1 MFTGEDRVRG
11 YTNVNFL
18 CHTALQRRYPR
29 KMTQLDEAIARYHR
43 ILESEPY
50 RDLRWV
56 KNLQDEMEAR
66 QLSAGGR
73 LLCPFLRPNF
83 VTQKQYDNLVKTGE
97 ALVSAVDRMLRLAL
111 ASPQLLSRMQLFP
124 AEKMLAAIDPGY
136 EMSEVSAQ
144 LDLQIQNGSLHVL
157 QYNAD
162 ALSGAAY
169 AEGLSDLFYDCPPV
183 KEFRR
188 RYNLTRVGGKKPFL
202 SALLKAYKM
211 FGAGKGAGAAGQGRN
226 PNIGILEFRSATGRS
241 EYEIFRE
248 YFRAEGFQ
256 TELIAPDQLEYKNG
270 VLRANGFDID
280 LIYRRISAQEFLLRF
295 TLNHP
300 LVQAYQDHNVC
311 IVNSFRSELSHK
323 KAMFAL
329 LTEDALVARFPLHER
344 KAIKE
349 HVPWTR
355 VVKAGK
361 ATYQEETVDLLEF
374 IKQNR
379 EKLVLRP
386 NDEYTDLHSFVG
398 FEHDDGAWA
407 RAIREAQRAPYVVQ
421 ERVVPTRTLFP
432 LMSYG
437 HLEFKEMQV
446 DVQPQAYLGK
456 VASCSSYVSSEGAG
470 TYSPASGIAPT
481 FIIDTKA

>member
-1 MFTGEDRVRG
+1 
-11 YTNVNFL
+11 
-18 CHTALQRRYPR
+18 
-29 KMTQLDEAIARYHR
+29 MTQLDEAIARYHR

-50 RDLRWV
+50 RDMRWV
-56 KNLQDEMEAR
+56 KNLQEQMEAR

-97 ALVSAVDRMLRLAL
+97 ALISAVDRMLRTAL
-111 ASPQLLSRMQLFP
+111 ASPQLLSLMQLFP
-124 AEKMLAAIDPGY
+124 AEKMLAAVDPGY

-169 AEGLSDLFYDCPPV
+169 SEGLSDIFYDCPPV
-183 KEFRR
+183 KEFRN
-188 RYNLTRVGGKKPFL
+188 RYKLTRMGGKKPFL
-202 SALLKAYKM
+202 DALLKAYKM
-211 FGAGKGAGAAGQGRN
+211 FSGGAGSSRDAAHAAR
-226 PNIGILEFRSATGRS
+226 PRIAILEFRNASGRS
-241 EYEIFRE
+241 EYEIFRD
-248 YFRAEGFQ
+248 YFRAEGYD
-256 TELIAPDQLEYKNG
+256 TELVSPDQLEYKNG
-270 VLRANGFDID
+270 ILKAGAFEID

-300 LVQAYQDHNVC
+300 LVQAYRDRSVC

-329 LTEDALVARFPLHER
+329 LTEESLTAKFPLNER

-349 HVPWTR
+349 HLPWTR

-361 ATYQEETVDLLEF
+361 ATRGTESVDLLEF

-379 EKLVLRP
+379 ETLVLRP

-398 FEHDDGAWA
+398 YEHDDGSWA
-407 RAIREAQRAPYVVQ
+407 RALREAQRAPYVVQ
-421 ERVVPTRTLFP
+421 ERVKPVRTLFP

-446 DVQPQAYLGK
+446 DVQPQAFLGK
-456 VASCSSYVSSEGAG
+456 VAGCSSYVSSAGAG

-481 FIIDTKA
+481 FIIDPKN

>member
-1 MFTGEDRVRG
+1 MDD
-11 YTNVNFL
+11 
-18 CHTALQRRYPR
+18 TARK
-29 KMTQLDEAIARYHR
+29 KMTQLDEAISRYHR

-50 RDLRWV
+50 RDMQWV
-56 KNLQDEMEAR
+56 KNLQEEMEAR

-97 ALVSAVDRMLRLAL
+97 ALISAVDRMLRLAL
-111 ASPQLLSRMQLFP
+111 ASPQLLSRMQLYP
-124 AEKMLAAIDPGY
+124 AEKMLASIDPGY

-144 LDLQIQNGSLHVL
+144 LDLQIRNGSLHVM

-162 ALSGAAY
+162 ALTGAAWS
-169 AEGLSDLFYDCPPV
+169 EGLSDLFYDCPPV

-211 FGAGKGAGAAGQGRN
+211 FAAN
-226 PNIGILEFRSATGRS
+226 VPTAKEKPSIAILEFRDPTGRS
-241 EYEIFRE
+241 EYEIYRD

-256 TELIAPDQLEYKNG
+256 TELVAPEQLEYRNG
-270 VLRANGFDID
+270 VLRAGGFDID

-300 LVQAYQDHNVC
+300 LVQAYRDRGVC

-329 LTEDALVARFPLHER
+329 LTDEALTAKFPIHER
-344 KAIKE
+344 KAIRE

-361 ATYQEETVDLLEF
+361 SSYHEDAIPDLLEH

-379 EKLVLRP
+379 ENLVLRP
-386 NDEYTDLHSFVG
+386 NDEYSDMHSYIG
-398 FEHDDGAWA
+398 YEHDEGSWA

-421 ERVVPTRTLFP
+421 ERVKPARTVFP
-432 LMSYG
+432 LMTYG

-446 DVQPQAYLGK
+446 DVQPQAFLGK
-456 VASCSSYVSSEGAG
+456 VAGCSSYVSTAG
-470 TYSPASGIAPT
+470 PGSYSPASGFTPT
-481 FIIDTKA
+481 FIIDAKA

>member
-1 MFTGEDRVRG
+1 
-11 YTNVNFL
+11 
-18 CHTALQRRYPR
+18 
-29 KMTQLDEAIARYHR
+29 MTQLDEAISRYHR

-56 KNLQDEMEAR
+56 KNLQDQMEAR

-97 ALVSAVDRMLRLAL
+97 ALISAVDRMLRTAL

-136 EMSEVSAQ
+136 EMAEVSAQ
-144 LDLQIQNGSLHVL
+144 LDLQIRNGSLHVM

-162 ALSGAAY
+162 ALTGAAWS
-169 AEGLSDLFYDCPPV
+169 EGLSDLFYDCPPV

-188 RYNLTRVGGKKPFL
+188 RYTLTRVGGKKPFL
-202 SALLKAYKM
+202 NALLKAYKM
-211 FGAGKGAGAAGQGRN
+211 FAAGTPGAKLK
-226 PNIGILEFRSATGRS
+226 PHIAILEFRDPTGRS
-241 EYEIFRE
+241 EYEIYRD
-248 YFRAEGFQ
+248 YFRAEGYPS
-256 TELIAPDQLEYKNG
+256 ELVSPDQLEYRNG
-270 VLRANGFDID
+270 VLRSGNFDID

-300 LVQAYQDHNVC
+300 LVHAYRDRKVC

-329 LTEDALVARFPLHER
+329 LTDDSLTTKFPMNER
-344 KAIKE
+344 KAIRE

-355 VVKAGK
+355 FVKSGK
-361 ATYQEETVDLLEF
+361 TQYHEETIDDLIEY

-386 NDEYTDLHSFVG
+386 NDEYSDMHSFIG
-398 FEHDDGAWA
+398 YEHDEGSWA
-407 RAIREAQRAPYVVQ
+407 RAIREALRAPYVVQ
-421 ERVVPTRTLFP
+421 ERVKPARTVFP
-432 LMSYG
+432 LMNYG

-446 DVQPQAYLGK
+446 DVQPQAFLGK
-456 VASCSSYVSSEGAG
+456 VAGCSSYVSSSGPG
-470 TYSPASGIAPT
+470 SYSPASGFAPT
-481 FIIDTKA
+481 FIIDPKG

>member
-1 MFTGEDRVRG
+1 
-11 YTNVNFL
+11 
-18 CHTALQRRYPR
+18 
-29 KMTQLDEAIARYHR
+29 MTQLDEAISRYHR

-56 KNLQDEMEAR
+56 KNLQEEMEAR

-83 VTQKQYDNLVKTGE
+83 VTQKQYDSLVKTGE
-97 ALVSAVDRMLRLAL
+97 ALISAVDRMLRTAL

-144 LDLQIQNGSLHVL
+144 LDLQIQNGSLHVM

-162 ALSGAAY
+162 ALTGAAWS
-169 AEGLSDLFYDCPPV
+169 EGLSDLFYDCPPV

-202 SALLKAYKM
+202 AALLKAYRM
-211 FGAGKGAGAAGQGRN
+211 FVAGGSPNGFAGNGIGGNGAGSNGINGHGFTGGNGFSGKEKPHIA
-226 PNIGILEFRSATGRS
+226 ILEFRDPTGRS
-241 EYEIFRE
+241 EYEIYRD
-248 YFRAEGFQ
+248 YFRTEGFD
-256 TELIAPDQLEYKNG
+256 TELVSPEHLEYRNG
-270 VLRANGFDID
+270 VLRSGTFAID
-280 LIYRRISAQEFLLRF
+280 LIYRRISVQEFLLRF

-300 LVQAYQDHNVC
+300 LVHAYRDHNVC

-329 LTEDALVARFPLHER
+329 LTDETLTAKFPPTER
-344 KAIKE
+344 KAIRE

-361 ATYQEETVDLLEF
+361 SSYHEEPIDDLLEY

-386 NDEYTDLHSFVG
+386 NDEYSDMHSFIG
-398 FEHDDGAWA
+398 YEHDEGSWA
-407 RAIREAQRAPYVVQ
+407 RATREALRAPYVVQ
-421 ERVVPTRTLFP
+421 ERVKPTRTVFP
-432 LMSYG
+432 LMNYG

-446 DVQPQAYLGK
+446 DVQPQAFLGK
-456 VASCSSYVSSEGAG
+456 VAGCSSYVSSSGPG
-470 TYSPASGIAPT
+470 SYSPASGFTPT
-481 FIIDTKA
+481 FIIDSKV

>member
-1 MFTGEDRVRG
+1 
-11 YTNVNFL
+11 
-18 CHTALQRRYPR
+18 
-29 KMTQLDEAIARYHR
+29 MTQLDEAIARYHR

-56 KNLQDEMEAR
+56 KNLQEQMEAQ

-97 ALVSAVDRMLRLAL
+97 ALISAVDRMLRLAL

-124 AEKMLAAIDPGY
+124 AEKMLAAADPGY

-188 RYNLTRVGGKKPFL
+188 RYNLTRIGGKKPFL
-202 SALLKAYKM
+202 NALLKAYKM
-211 FGAGKGAGAAGQGRN
+211 FGGAKK
-226 PNIGILEFRSATGRS
+226 PNIAILEFRNSTGRS
-241 EYEIFRE
+241 EYEIFRD
-248 YFRAEGFQ
+248 YFRAEGHA
-256 TELIAPDQLEYKNG
+256 TELVSPEQLEYKNG

-295 TLNHP
+295 TLSHP
-300 LVQAYQDHNVC
+300 LVQAYLDRKVC
-311 IVNSFRSELSHK
+311 VVNSFRSELSHK

-329 LTEDALVARFPLHER
+329 LTDEALVAKFPLNER

-361 ATYQEETVDLLEF
+361 TTHRDDAVDLLEF
-374 IKQNR
+374 IKEHR
-379 EKLVLRP
+379 ETLVLRP

-398 FEHDDGAWA
+398 YEHDDGSWA
-407 RAIREAQRAPYVVQ
+407 RAIREALRAPYVVQ
-421 ERVVPTRTLFP
+421 ERVKPVHTVFP
-432 LMSYG
+432 LMTYG

-456 VASCSSYVSSEGAG
+456 VGGCSSYVSAAGAG

-481 FIIDTKA
+481 FIIDPKN

>member
-1 MFTGEDRVRG
+1 
-11 YTNVNFL
+11 
-18 CHTALQRRYPR
+18 
-29 KMTQLDEAIARYHR
+29 MTQLDEAISRYHR

-56 KNLQDEMEAR
+56 KNLQEQMEAR

-97 ALVSAVDRMLRLAL
+97 ALISAVDRMLRLAL

-157 QYNAD
+157 QYNSD
-162 ALSGAAY
+162 ALTGAAWS
-169 AEGLSDLFYDCPPV
+169 EGLSDLFYDCPPV

-188 RYNLTRVGGKKPFL
+188 RYTLTRMGGKKPFL
-202 SALLKAYKM
+202 HALLKAYKM
-211 FGAGKGAGAAGQGRN
+211 FAGAKK
-226 PNIGILEFRSATGRS
+226 PNIGILEFRDPTGRS

-248 YFRAEGFQ
+248 YFQREGFN
-256 TELIAPDQLEYKNG
+256 TEIVTPEQLEYRNG
-270 VLRANGFDID
+270 VLRSGNFNID

-300 LVQAYQDHNVC
+300 LVHAYRDHKVC
-311 IVNSFRSELSHK
+311 VVNSFRSELSHK

-329 LTEDALVARFPLHER
+329 LTDEALTAKFPPNER
-344 KAIKE
+344 KAIRE

-361 ATYQEETVDLLEF
+361 TTYREETIEDLLEY
-374 IKQNR
+374 IRANR
-379 EKLVLRP
+379 ETLVLRP
-386 NDEYTDLHSFVG
+386 NDDYGDLHSYIG
-398 FEHDDGAWA
+398 YEHDEGSWA
-407 RAIREAQRAPYVVQ
+407 RALREAQRSPYVVQ
-421 ERVVPTRTLFP
+421 ERVKPVRTLFP
-432 LMSYG
+432 LMNFG

-446 DVQPQAYLGK
+446 DVQPQAFLGK
-456 VASCSSYVSSEGAG
+456 VAGCSSYVSSAGAG
-470 TYSPASGIAPT
+470 SYSLASGIAPT
-481 FIIDTKA
+481 FIIDPKN

>member
-1 MFTGEDRVRG
+1 
-11 YTNVNFL
+11 
-18 CHTALQRRYPR
+18 
-29 KMTQLDEAIARYHR
+29 MTQLDEAISRYHR

-97 ALVSAVDRMLRLAL
+97 ALISAVDRMLRMAL

-144 LDLQIQNGSLHVL
+144 LDLQIQNGSLHVM

-162 ALSGAAY
+162 ALTGAAWS
-169 AEGLSDLFYDCPPV
+169 EGLADLFYDCAPV

-211 FGAGKGAGAAGQGRN
+211 FSTGSPVAKTK
-226 PNIGILEFRSATGRS
+226 PNIAILEFRDPTGRS
-241 EYEIFRE
+241 EYEIYRD

-256 TELIAPDQLEYKNG
+256 TEMVSPDQLEYRNG
-270 VLRANGFDID
+270 VLRSGNFEID

-300 LVQAYQDHNVC
+300 LVQAYRDHRVC

-329 LTEDALVARFPLHER
+329 LTDETLTAKFPINER
-344 KAIKE
+344 KAIRE

-355 VVKAGK
+355 VVKTGK
-361 ATYQEETVDLLEF
+361 SQYHDEPIDDLIEY
-374 IKQNR
+374 IRQNR

-386 NDEYTDLHSFVG
+386 NDEYSDMHSFIG
-398 FEHDDGAWA
+398 YEHDEGSWA
-407 RAIREAQRAPYVVQ
+407 RAIREALRAPYVVQ
-421 ERVVPTRTLFP
+421 ERVKPARTVFP

-446 DVQPQAYLGK
+446 DVQPQAFLGK
-456 VASCSSYVSSEGAG
+456 VAGCSSYVSSSGPG
-470 TYSPASGIAPT
+470 SYSPASGFAPT
-481 FIIDTKA
+481 FIIDPKG

>member
-1 MFTGEDRVRG
+1 
-11 YTNVNFL
+11 
-18 CHTALQRRYPR
+18 
-29 KMTQLDEAIARYHR
+29 MTQLDEAISRYHR

-97 ALVSAVDRMLRLAL
+97 ALISAVDRMLRTAL

-136 EMSEVSAQ
+136 EMAEVSAQ
-144 LDLQIQNGSLHVL
+144 LDLQIQNGSLHVM

-162 ALSGAAY
+162 ALTGAAWS
-169 AEGLSDLFYDCPPV
+169 EGLSDLFYDCPPV

-211 FGAGKGAGAAGQGRN
+211 FAANFRAKPK
-226 PNIGILEFRSATGRS
+226 PNVAILEFRDPTGRS
-241 EYEIFRE
+241 EYEIYRD
-248 YFRAEGFQ
+248 YFRMEGFQ
-256 TELIAPDQLEYKNG
+256 TELVSPDQLEYRNG
-270 VLRANGFDID
+270 VLRSGNFDID
-280 LIYRRISAQEFLLRF
+280 LIYRRISVQEFLLRF

-300 LVQAYQDHNVC
+300 LVQAYRDNKVC

-329 LTEDALVARFPLHER
+329 LTDESLTAKFPIHER
-344 KAIKE
+344 KAIRE

-361 ATYQEETVDLLEF
+361 TQYRDETIEDLIEY

-386 NDEYTDLHSFVG
+386 NDEYSDMHSFIG
-398 FEHDDGAWA
+398 YEHDEGSWA
-407 RAIREAQRAPYVVQ
+407 RAIREALRAPYVVQ
-421 ERVVPTRTLFP
+421 ERVKPARTVFP
-432 LMSYG
+432 LMNYG

-456 VASCSSYVSSEGAG
+456 VAGCSSYVSSSGPG
-470 TYSPASGIAPT
+470 SYSPASGFTPT
-481 FIIDTKA
+481 FIIDPKN

>member
-1 MFTGEDRVRG
+1 
-11 YTNVNFL
+11 
-18 CHTALQRRYPR
+18 
-29 KMTQLDEAIARYHR
+29 MTQLDEAIARYHR

-50 RDLRWV
+50 RDMRRV
-56 KNLQDEMEAR
+56 KNLQEQMEAR

-97 ALVSAVDRMLRLAL
+97 ALISAVDRMLRQAL
-111 ASPQLLSRMQLFP
+111 ASPQLLSLMQLFP
-124 AEKMLAAIDPGY
+124 AEKMLAAVDPGY

-169 AEGLSDLFYDCPPV
+169 SEGLSDLFFDCPPV
-183 KEFRR
+183 KEFRN
-188 RYNLTRVGGKKPFL
+188 RYKLTRIGGKKPFL
-202 SALLKAYKM
+202 DALLKAYKM
-211 FGAGKGAGAAGQGRN
+211 FAGGSKQKPRIA
-226 PNIGILEFRSATGRS
+226 ILEFRNASGRS
-241 EYEIFRE
+241 EYEIFRD
-248 YFRAEGFQ
+248 YFRAEGYEC
-256 TELIAPDQLEYKNG
+256 ELVSPDQLEYRNG
-270 VLRANGFDID
+270 VLKAGALEID
-280 LIYRRISAQEFLLRF
+280 LIYRRVSAQEFLLRF
-295 TLNHP
+295 TLAHP
-300 LVQAYQDHNVC
+300 LVQAYRDKRVC

-329 LTEDALVARFPLHER
+329 LTEEALTAKFPLNER

-349 HVPWTR
+349 HLPWTR

-361 ATYQEETVDLLEF
+361 ATRSSEVVPDLLEF

-379 EKLVLRP
+379 ETLVLRP
-386 NDEYTDLHSFVG
+386 NDEYTDLTTFVG
-398 FEHDDGAWA
+398 YEHDEGSWA
-407 RAIREAQRAPYVVQ
+407 RALREAQRAPYVVQ
-421 ERVVPTRTLFP
+421 EHIKPVRTLFP

-446 DVQPQAYLGK
+446 DVQPQAFLGK
-456 VASCSSYVSSEGAG
+456 VAGCSSYVSSAGAG

-481 FIIDTKA
+481 FIIDPKN

>member
-1 MFTGEDRVRG
+1 
-11 YTNVNFL
+11 
-18 CHTALQRRYPR
+18 
-29 KMTQLDEAIARYHR
+29 MTQLDEAIARYHR

-50 RDLRWV
+50 RDMRWV
-56 KNLQDEMEAR
+56 KNLQEQMEAR

-97 ALVSAVDRMLRLAL
+97 ALISAVDRMLRLAL
-111 ASPQLLSRMQLFP
+111 ASPQLLSQMQLFP
-124 AEKMLAAIDPGY
+124 AEKMLAAVDPGY

-169 AEGLSDLFYDCPPV
+169 SEGLSDLFYDCPPV
-183 KEFRR
+183 KEFRN
-188 RYNLTRVGGKKPFL
+188 RYKLTRIGGKKPFL
-202 SALLKAYKM
+202 DALLKAYKM
-211 FGAGKGAGAAGQGRN
+211 FVGGSKKRPRIA
-226 PNIGILEFRSATGRS
+226 ILEFRNASGRS
-241 EYEIFRE
+241 EYEIFRD
-248 YFRAEGFQ
+248 YFRAEGYE
-256 TELIAPDQLEYKNG
+256 TELVSPEQLEYKNG
-270 VLRANGFDID
+270 VLKAGNFEID
-280 LIYRRISAQEFLLRF
+280 LIYRRVSAQEFLLRF

-300 LVQAYQDHNVC
+300 LVQAYREKKVC

-329 LTEDALVARFPLHER
+329 LTEDSLIAKFPLNER

-349 HVPWTR
+349 HLPWTR

-361 ATYQEETVDLLEF
+361 VTRGDQTVDLIEF
-374 IKQNR
+374 IKANR
-379 EKLVLRP
+379 ETLVLRP
-386 NDEYTDLHSFVG
+386 NDEYTDLTSFIG
-398 FEHDDGAWA
+398 YEHDEGSWL
-407 RAIREAQRAPYVVQ
+407 RALREAQRAPYVVQ
-421 ERVVPTRTLFP
+421 ERVKPVRTLFP

-446 DVQPQAYLGK
+446 DVQPQAFLGK
-456 VASCSSYVSSEGAG
+456 VAGCSSYVSTAGAG

-481 FIIDTKA
+481 FIIDPKN

>member
-1 MFTGEDRVRG
+1 
-11 YTNVNFL
+11 
-18 CHTALQRRYPR
+18 
-29 KMTQLDEAIARYHR
+29 MTQLDEAIARYHR

-56 KNLQDEMEAR
+56 KNLQEEMEAQ

-97 ALVSAVDRMLRLAL
+97 ALISAVDRMLRTAL

-144 LDLQIQNGSLHVL
+144 LDLQIQNGSLHVM

-162 ALSGAAY
+162 ALTGAAWS
-169 AEGLSDLFYDCPPV
+169 EGLSDLFYDCPPV

-188 RYNLTRVGGKKPFL
+188 RYNLTRVGGKKPFPA
-202 SALLKAYKM
+202 ALLKSYKM
-211 FGAGKGAGAAGQGRN
+211 FVTGGFGTKEK
-226 PNIGILEFRSATGRS
+226 PNIAILEFRDPTGRS
-241 EYEIFRE
+241 EYEIYRD
-248 YFRAEGFQ
+248 YFRSEGFE
-256 TELIAPDQLEYKNG
+256 TELVSPDQLEYRNG
-270 VLRANGFDID
+270 VLRAGNFDID

-300 LVQAYQDHNVC
+300 LVQAYRDHRVC

-329 LTEDALVARFPLHER
+329 LTDDALVAKFPVHER
-344 KAIKE
+344 KAIRE

-361 ATYQEETVDLLEF
+361 ATYHDETVELLDF

-386 NDEYTDLHSFVG
+386 NDEYTDLHSFIG
-398 FEHDDGAWA
+398 
-407 RAIREAQRAPYVVQ
+407 
-421 ERVVPTRTLFP
+421 
-432 LMSYG
+432 
-437 HLEFKEMQV
+437 
-446 DVQPQAYLGK
+446 
-456 VASCSSYVSSEGAG
+456 
-470 TYSPASGIAPT
+470 
-481 FIIDTKA
+481 

>member
-1 MFTGEDRVRG
+1 
-11 YTNVNFL
+11 
-18 CHTALQRRYPR
+18 
-29 KMTQLDEAIARYHR
+29 MTQLDEAISRYHR

-97 ALVSAVDRMLRLAL
+97 ALISAVDRMLRTAL

-144 LDLQIQNGSLHVL
+144 LDLQIQNGSLHVM

-162 ALSGAAY
+162 ALSGAAWS
-169 AEGLSDLFYDCPPV
+169 EGLSDLFYDCPPV

-202 SALLKAYKM
+202 QALLKAYKM
-211 FGAGKGAGAAGQGRN
+211 FAPAKK
-226 PNIGILEFRSATGRS
+226 PNIAILEFRDPTGRS
-241 EYEIFRE
+241 EYEIYRD

-256 TELIAPDQLEYKNG
+256 TELVSPDQLEYRNG
-270 VLRANGFDID
+270 VLRSGNFDID
-280 LIYRRISAQEFLLRF
+280 LIYRRISVQEFLLRF

-300 LVQAYQDHNVC
+300 LVQAYRDNKVC

-329 LTEDALVARFPLHER
+329 LTDETLTAKFPIHER
-344 KAIKE
+344 KAIRE

-355 VVKAGK
+355 VVKSGK
-361 ATYQEETVDLLEF
+361 TQYHEETIDDLIEY

-386 NDEYTDLHSFVG
+386 NDEYSDMHSFIG
-398 FEHDDGAWA
+398 YEHDEGSWA
-407 RAIREAQRAPYVVQ
+407 RAIREALRAPYVVQ
-421 ERVVPTRTLFP
+421 ERVKPARTVFP
-432 LMSYG
+432 LMNYG

-456 VASCSSYVSSEGAG
+456 VAGCSSYVSSSGPG
-470 TYSPASGIAPT
+470 SYSPASGFAPT
-481 FIIDTKA
+481 FIIDPKS

>member
-1 MFTGEDRVRG
+1 
-11 YTNVNFL
+11 
-18 CHTALQRRYPR
+18 
-29 KMTQLDEAIARYHR
+29 MTQLDEAIARYHR

-56 KNLQDEMEAR
+56 KNLQEQMEAR

-83 VTQKQYDNLVKTGE
+83 VTQKQYDTLVKTGE
-97 ALVSAVDRMLRLAL
+97 ALILAVDRMLKMAL

-188 RYNLTRVGGKKPFL
+188 RYNLTRIGGKKPFL
-202 SALLKAYKM
+202 DALLKAYSM
-211 FGAGKGAGAAGQGRN
+211 FAGGAAGAPAGTKKN
-226 PNIGILEFRSATGRS
+226 PNIAILEFRSLTGRS
-241 EYEIFRE
+241 EYEIFRD
-248 YFRAEGFQ
+248 YFREEGFA
-256 TELIAPDQLEYKNG
+256 TELVSPDQLEYRNG
-270 VLRANGFDID
+270 VLRATTEKNGPFDID
-280 LIYRRISAQEFLLRF
+280 LIYRRVSAQEFLLRF
-295 TLNHP
+295 NLNHA
-300 LVQAYQDHNVC
+300 LVQAYRDRKVC

-329 LTEDALVARFPLHER
+329 LTDETQTAKFPPNER
-344 KAIKE
+344 KAITE

-361 ATYQEETVDLLEF
+361 ATYHEQTVELLDF
-374 IKQNR
+374 IRENR

-386 NDEYTDLHSFVG
+386 NDEYSDLHSFIG
-398 FEHDDGAWA
+398 YEHDEGSWA
-407 RAIREAQRAPYVVQ
+407 RALREAQRSPYVVQ
-421 ERVVPTRTLFP
+421 ERVPPSRSVFP

-446 DVQPQAYLGK
+446 DVQPQAFLGK
-456 VASCSSYVSSEGAG
+456 VAGCSSYVSSSGPG
-470 TYSPASGIAPT
+470 SYSPASGIAPT
-481 FIIDTKA
+481 FIIDPKS

>member
-1 MFTGEDRVRG
+1 
-11 YTNVNFL
+11 
-18 CHTALQRRYPR
+18 
-29 KMTQLDEAIARYHR
+29 MTQLDEAIARYHR
-43 ILESEPY
+43 ILESEPF
-50 RDLRWV
+50 RDMRWV
-56 KNLQDEMEAR
+56 KNLQEQMEER

-97 ALVSAVDRMLRLAL
+97 ALISAVDRMLHLAL
-111 ASPQLLSRMQLFP
+111 ASPQLLSLMQLFP
-124 AEKMLAAIDPGY
+124 AEKMLAAVDPGY

-183 KEFRR
+183 KEFRN
-188 RYNLTRVGGKKPFL
+188 RYKLTRVGGKRPFL
-202 SALLKAYKM
+202 DALLKAYTQFSNGSPKKPHI
-211 FGAGKGAGAAGQGRN
+211 A
-226 PNIGILEFRSATGRS
+226 ILEFRNASGRS

-248 YFRAEGFQ
+248 YFRAEGYE
-256 TELIAPDQLEYKNG
+256 TELVSPDQLEYKNG
-270 VLRANGFDID
+270 VLKAGVFEID
-280 LIYRRISAQEFLLRF
+280 LIYRRVSAQEFLLRF

-300 LVQAYQDHNVC
+300 LVQAYRDRRVC
-311 IVNSFRSELSHK
+311 VVNSFRSELSHK
-323 KAMFAL
+323 RAMFAL
-329 LTEDALVARFPLHER
+329 LTEDALTAKFPLHER
-344 KAIKE
+344 KAIRE
-349 HVPWTR
+349 HLPWTR

-361 ATYQEETVDLLEF
+361 ATRGDQTVDLPEF

-379 EKLVLRP
+379 ETLVLLP
-386 NDEYTDLHSFVG
+386 NDEYTDLNSFIG
-398 FEHDDGAWA
+398 YEHDDGSWA
-407 RAIREAQRAPYVVQ
+407 RALREAQRAPYVVQ
-421 ERVVPTRTLFP
+421 ERAKPVRTLFP

-446 DVQPQAYLGK
+446 DVQPQAFLGK
-456 VASCSSYVSSEGAG
+456 VAGCSSYVSSAGPG

-481 FIIDTKA
+481 FIIDPKA

>member
-1 MFTGEDRVRG
+1 
-11 YTNVNFL
+11 
-18 CHTALQRRYPR
+18 
-29 KMTQLDEAIARYHR
+29 MTQLDEAIARYHR

-56 KNLQDEMEAR
+56 KNLQEQMEAR

-97 ALVSAVDRMLRLAL
+97 ALVSAVDRMLKMAL

-188 RYNLTRVGGKKPFL
+188 RYTLTRVGGKKPFL
-202 SALLKAYKM
+202 DALLKAWGM
-211 FGAGKGAGAAGQGRN
+211 FRANTSGAKKN
-226 PNIGILEFRSATGRS
+226 PNIAILEMRPVTSRS
-241 EYEIFRE
+241 EYEIFRD
-248 YFRAEGFQ
+248 YFREAGFP
-256 TELIAPDQLEYKNG
+256 TELVSPDQLEYRNGILRAGSEKNG
-270 VLRANGFDID
+270 PFDID
-280 LIYRRISAQEFLLRF
+280 LIYRRVSAQEFLMRF

-300 LVQAYQDHNVC
+300 LVQAYRDRKVC
-311 IVNSFRSELSHK
+311 VVNSFRSELSHK

-329 LTEDALVARFPLHER
+329 LTDDNLTAKFPPNER
-344 KAIKE
+344 KAITE

-355 VVKAGK
+355 IVKSGK
-361 ATYQEETVDLLEF
+361 TTYHDQTVELLDF
-374 IKQNR
+374 IRENR

-386 NDEYTDLHSFVG
+386 NDEYSDLHSFIG
-398 FEHDDGAWA
+398 YEHDEGSWA
-407 RAIREAQRAPYVVQ
+407 RAIREAQRSPYVVQ
-421 ERVVPTRTLFP
+421 ERVPPSRTVFP

-446 DVQPQAYLGK
+446 DVQPQAFLGK
-456 VASCSSYVSSEGAG
+456 VAGCSSYLSSGPG

-481 FIIDTKA
+481 FIIDPKS

>member
-1 MFTGEDRVRG
+1 
-11 YTNVNFL
+11 
-18 CHTALQRRYPR
+18 
-29 KMTQLDEAIARYHR
+29 MTQLDEAIARYHR

-50 RDLRWV
+50 RDMRWV
-56 KNLQDEMEAR
+56 KNLQEQMEAR

-97 ALVSAVDRMLRLAL
+97 ALISAVDRMLRLAL
-111 ASPQLLSRMQLFP
+111 ASPQLLSLMQLFP
-124 AEKMLAAIDPGY
+124 AEKMLAAVDPGY

-169 AEGLSDLFYDCPPV
+169 SEGLSDIFYDCPPV
-183 KEFRR
+183 KEFRN
-188 RYNLTRVGGKKPFL
+188 RYKLTRMGGKKPFL
-202 SALLKAYKM
+202 DALLKAYKM
-211 FGAGKGAGAAGQGRN
+211 FAAGKKTKPRIA
-226 PNIGILEFRSATGRS
+226 ILEFRNASGQS
-241 EYEIFRE
+241 EYEIFRD
-248 YFRAEGFQ
+248 YFRAEGYE
-256 TELIAPDQLEYKNG
+256 TELVSPEQLEYKNG
-270 VLRANGFDID
+270 VLKAGAFEID
-280 LIYRRISAQEFLLRF
+280 LIYRRVSAQEFLLRF
-295 TLNHP
+295 TLSHP
-300 LVQAYQDHNVC
+300 LLQAYRDRRVC

-329 LTEDALVARFPLHER
+329 LTEEALTAKFPINER

-349 HVPWTR
+349 HLPWTR

-361 ATYQEETVDLLEF
+361 ATRGTESVDLLEF

-379 EKLVLRP
+379 ETLVLRP
-386 NDEYTDLHSFVG
+386 NDEYTDLTTFVG
-398 FEHDDGAWA
+398 YEHDEGSWL
-407 RAIREAQRAPYVVQ
+407 RALREAQRAPYVVQ
-421 ERVVPTRTLFP
+421 ERVKPVRTLFP
-432 LMSYG
+432 LMSFG

-446 DVQPQAYLGK
+446 DVQPQAFLGK
-456 VASCSSYVSSEGAG
+456 VAGCSSYVSSAGAG

-481 FIIDTKA
+481 FIIDPKN

>member
-1 MFTGEDRVRG
+1 
-11 YTNVNFL
+11 
-18 CHTALQRRYPR
+18 
-29 KMTQLDEAIARYHR
+29 MTQLDEAIARYHR

-56 KNLQDEMEAR
+56 KNLQEQMEAQ
-66 QLSAGGR
+66 QLSTGGR

-97 ALVSAVDRMLRLAL
+97 ALISAVDRMLRLAL

-124 AEKMLAAIDPGY
+124 AEKMLAAADPGY
-136 EMSEVSAQ
+136 DMSEVSAQ

-188 RYNLTRVGGKKPFL
+188 RYNLTRIGGKKPFL
-202 SALLKAYKM
+202 NALLKAYKM
-211 FGAGKGAGAAGQGRN
+211 FGRVKK
-226 PNIGILEFRSATGRS
+226 PNIAILEFRNSTGRS
-241 EYEIFRE
+241 EYEIFRD
-248 YFRAEGFQ
+248 YFRAEGYQ
-256 TELIAPDQLEYKNG
+256 TELVSPDQLEYKNG
-270 VLRANGFDID
+270 VLRAGGFEID

-295 TLNHP
+295 TLSHP
-300 LVQAYQDHNVC
+300 LVQAYLDRKVC
-311 IVNSFRSELSHK
+311 VVNSFRSELSHK

-329 LTEDALVARFPLHER
+329 LTDDSLVAKFPPNER

-361 ATYQEETVDLLEF
+361 TVYRDKVVDLLEF
-374 IKQNR
+374 IRQNR
-379 EKLVLRP
+379 ETLILRP

-398 FEHDDGAWA
+398 YEHDDGSWA
-407 RAIREAQRAPYVVQ
+407 RALRDAPRAPYVVQ
-421 ERVVPTRTLFP
+421 ERVKPVHTVFP

-446 DVQPQAYLGK
+446 DVQPQAFLGK
-456 VASCSSYVSSEGAG
+456 VGACSSYVSSAGAG
-470 TYSPASGIAPT
+470 AYSPAFGIAPT
-481 FIIDTKA
+481 FIIDPKN

>member
-1 MFTGEDRVRG
+1 
-11 YTNVNFL
+11 
-18 CHTALQRRYPR
+18 
-29 KMTQLDEAIARYHR
+29 
-43 ILESEPY
+43 
-50 RDLRWV
+50 
-56 KNLQDEMEAR
+56 
-66 QLSAGGR
+66 
-73 LLCPFLRPNF
+73 
-83 VTQKQYDNLVKTGE
+83 
-97 ALVSAVDRMLRLAL
+97 
-111 ASPQLLSRMQLFP
+111 
-124 AEKMLAAIDPGY
+124 MLAAVDPGY

-144 LDLQIQNGSLHVL
+144 LDLQIQNGSLHVM

-202 SALLKAYKM
+202 DALLKAYQM
-211 FGAGKGAGAAGQGRN
+211 FAAAFGVAEKK
-226 PNIGILEFRSATGRS
+226 PNIAILEFRNASGRS
-241 EYEIFRE
+241 EYEMFRD
-248 YFRAEGFQ
+248 YFRGQGYE
-256 TELIAPDQLEYKNG
+256 TEIVSPEQLDYRNG
-270 VLRANGFDID
+270 VLRATAPDAREGFEID
-280 LIYRRISAQEFLLRF
+280 LIYRRVSVQEFLLRF

-300 LVQAYQDHNVC
+300 LVQAYRDHKVC

-329 LTEDALVARFPLHER
+329 LTDDNLVAKFPQNER

-361 ATYQEETVDLLEF
+361 TTRDDQTVDLLEF
-374 IKQNR
+374 IRQNR
-379 EKLVLRP
+379 ETLVLRP
-386 NDEYTDLHSFVG
+386 NDEYTDLNSFVG
-398 FEHDDGAWA
+398 YEHDDGSWA
-407 RAIREAQRAPYVVQ
+407 RAIREALRAPYVVQ
-421 ERVVPTRTLFP
+421 ERVIAARTLFP

-446 DVQPQAYLGK
+446 DVQPQAFLGK
-456 VASCSSYVSSEGAG
+456 VAGCSSYVSSAGAG

-481 FIIDTKA
+481 FIIDAKA

>member
-1 MFTGEDRVRG
+1 
-11 YTNVNFL
+11 
-18 CHTALQRRYPR
+18 
-29 KMTQLDEAIARYHR
+29 MTQLDEAITRYHR

-97 ALVSAVDRMLRLAL
+97 ALISAVDRMLRTAL

-144 LDLQIQNGSLHVL
+144 LDLQIQNGSLHVM

-162 ALSGAAY
+162 ALTGAAWS
-169 AEGLSDLFYDCPPV
+169 EGLSDLFYDCPPV

-188 RYNLTRVGGKKPFL
+188 RYNITRVGGKKPFL

-211 FGAGKGAGAAGQGRN
+211 FAASSVGMRTK
-226 PNIGILEFRSATGRS
+226 PHIAILEFRDPTGRS
-241 EYEIFRE
+241 EYEIYRD
-248 YFRAEGFQ
+248 YFRNEGFE
-256 TELIAPDQLEYKNG
+256 TELVSPDQLEYRNG
-270 VLRANGFDID
+270 VLRSGNFDID

-300 LVQAYQDHNVC
+300 LVQAYRDHKVC

-329 LTEDALVARFPLHER
+329 LTDETLTAKFPIHER
-344 KAIKE
+344 KAIRE

-355 VVKAGK
+355 VVKTGK
-361 ATYQEETVDLLEF
+361 TQYREETIDDLIEY

-386 NDEYTDLHSFVG
+386 NDEYSDMHSFIG
-398 FEHDDGAWA
+398 YEHDEGSWA
-407 RAIREAQRAPYVVQ
+407 RAIREALRAPYVVQ
-421 ERVVPTRTLFP
+421 ERVRPARTVFP
-432 LMSYG
+432 LMNYG

-446 DVQPQAYLGK
+446 DVQPQAFLGK
-456 VASCSSYVSSEGAG
+456 VSGCSSYVSSSGAG
-470 TYSPASGIAPT
+470 SYSPASGFAPT
-481 FIIDTKA
+481 FIIDPKS

>member
-1 MFTGEDRVRG
+1 
-11 YTNVNFL
+11 
-18 CHTALQRRYPR
+18 
-29 KMTQLDEAIARYHR
+29 MTQLDEAIARYHR

-56 KNLQDEMEAR
+56 KNLQEQMEAR

-83 VTQKQYDNLVKTGE
+83 VTQKQYDSLVKTGE
-97 ALVSAVDRMLRLAL
+97 ALVSAVDRMLKMAL

-162 ALSGAAY
+162 ALSGTAY

-188 RYNLTRVGGKKPFL
+188 RYTLTRVGGKKPFL
-202 SALLKAYKM
+202 DALLKAYGM
-211 FGAGKGAGAAGQGRN
+211 FRANTSGAKKN
-226 PNIGILEFRSATGRS
+226 PNIAILEMRPVTGRS
-241 EYEIFRE
+241 EYEIFRD
-248 YFRAEGFQ
+248 YFREAGFP
-256 TELIAPDQLEYKNG
+256 TELVSPDQLEYRNGILRAVSEKNG
-270 VLRANGFDID
+270 PFDID
-280 LIYRRISAQEFLLRF
+280 LIYRRVSAQEFLMRF

-300 LVQAYQDHNVC
+300 LVQAYRDRKVC
-311 IVNSFRSELSHK
+311 VVNSFRSELSHK

-329 LTEDALVARFPLHER
+329 LTDDTLTAKFPPNER
-344 KAIKE
+344 KAITE

-361 ATYQEETVDLLEF
+361 TAYHDQTVELLDF
-374 IKQNR
+374 IRENR

-386 NDEYTDLHSFVG
+386 NDEYSDLHTFIG
-398 FEHDDGAWA
+398 YEHDEGSWA
-407 RAIREAQRAPYVVQ
+407 RAIREAQRSPYVVQ
-421 ERVVPTRTLFP
+421 ERVPPSRTVFP

-446 DVQPQAYLGK
+446 DVQPQAFLGK
-456 VASCSSYVSSEGAG
+456 VAGCSSYVSSGPG

-481 FIIDTKA
+481 FIIDPKS